1 MVYLCNCVKRNRKY
15 RNRLRRKMEN
25 VWKNKRKSKFIDVL
39 FVLNLNWKNIF
50 AAFSDHWINE
60 NVKHKSKSFYKTI
73 KEFAFFYNKKK
84 TEEKLPRFSTTPKK
98 RTIKITLKIHLHSKY
113 GYNVEQV
120 IFIYFLLFS
129 AHFT

>member
-1 MVYLCNCVKRNRKY
+1 MVYLCNCVKNSKQ
-15 RNRLRRKMEN
+15 RKMCKIEIE
-25 VWKNKRKSKFIDVL
+25 KNGKNRRKSKFIDVL
-39 FVLNLNWKNIF
+39 FVLNLNWKHF
-50 AAFSDHWINE
+50 AAYSDHWINE

-73 KEFAFFYNKKK
+73 KEFAFLFSFLQQKKNWK
-84 TEEKLPRFSTTPKK
+84 TPTIFHDRK
-98 RTIKITLKIHLHSKY
+98 TIKITLKIHLHTKY